1 MPRKPKVKAP
11 TLPLENSQLIRLVEE
26 LADANR
32 RLLNRE
38 HELRRKQFYQDIY
51 NRIVTRLIQP
61 GDIDASLAD
70 VLEILCGSS
79 DSEIGAIFVYAPEEK
94 RLLPVAG
101 FNLPAPLPTFELGE
115 GLPGSV
121 AREKKKLV
129 SGDIPDTFPFKIR
142 KTRDVDISPRVIVL
156 QPLHNVDQLMGL
168 LFLGSSGNYSA
179 ESLELLD
186 RCGVQMAV
194 AMVGALTLRRAVHLA
209 RELKFK
215 SEALKKKFA
224 ELERANRAKN
234 AFLAGVSHELKTPL
248 HAVIGFARVLLKKSH
263 GDLNPR
269 QAEYLEYILKNGEH
283 LLAMINDT
291 LDLSRIESG
300 KVDLVRSE
308 INLSQLVADVVQ
320 SLQPLADRKSQR
332 LSALAGA
339 ELPGVSAAAGKVRQ
353 ILFNLLSNAIKFS
366 PEQTE
371 IQVQTRPNEFGDEV
385 VVSVTDHGI
394 GIAREDQERIFDPF
408 VRLPA
413 PVPTE
418 GTGLGLSL
426 ARRLAELHGGRL
438 WVESLPGSGST
449 FSFSLPVAGFD
460 ASESHR
466 DIVKAR

>member
-1 MPRKPKVKAP
+1 MPRKPSGKTPASK
-11 TLPLENSQLIRLVEE
+11 LEHTQLIRIVEE

-38 HELRRKQFYQDIY
+38 NELRRKQFYQDIY

-61 GDIDASLAD
+61 GDIDATLTD
-70 VLEILCGSS
+70 VLEVLCESS
-79 DSEIGAIFVYAPEEK
+79 DSEIGAIFVYATDEK
-94 RLLPVAG
+94 KLHPVAS
-101 FNLPAPLPTFELGE
+101 FNLAAPLPSFELGE
-115 GLPGSV
+115 GLPGSA

-129 SGDIPDTFPFKIR
+129 SGDIPDNFPFKIR
-142 KTRDVDISPRVIVL
+142 KTSDVDISPRVIVL
-156 QPLHNVDQLMGL
+156 QPLLNVDQLMGL

-179 ESLELLD
+179 ESLDLFD
-186 RCGVQMAV
+186 RCGLQIAV

-215 SEALKKKFA
+215 TEALKKKFA

-248 HAVIGFARVLLKKSH
+248 HAVIGFARVLLKKGH

-269 QAEYLEYILKNGEH
+269 QSEYLEYILKNGEH

-300 KVDLVRSE
+300 NMELVRE
-308 INLSQLVADVVQ
+308 QINISQLVVDVVQ
-320 SLQPLADRKSQR
+320 TLRPLADRRQQR
-332 LSALAGA
+332 LSAQAGA
-339 ELPGVSAAAGKVRQ
+339 ELPGLSADAGKVRQ

-366 PEQTE
+366 PERTE
-371 IQVQTRPNEFGDEV
+371 IRVQTRLNEFGDEV
-385 VVSVTDHGI
+385 VVAVTDQGI
-394 GIAREDQERIFDPF
+394 GIAAEDRERIFDPF
-408 VRLPA
+408 VRLPS
-413 PVPTE
+413 PVAVE
-418 GTGLGLSL
+418 GTGLGLAL

-438 WVESLPGSGST
+438 WVESVPGSGST
-449 FSFSLPVAGFD
+449 FSFSLPVAGFG
-460 ASESHR
+460 APGTHR